1 MRTGLNLLNRK
12 RLGGQGQNYFICP
25 IVRNG
30 NENST
35 EVNFSDIRFEEFSA
49 EDVVESSP
57 EFDVKQRNLHGL
69 ASGGCDL

>member
-1 MRTGLNLLNRK
+1 MGNFMRTGLNLLNRK
-12 RLGGQGQNYFICP
+12 IGEDRDRTIFICP

-57 EFDVKQRNLHGL
+57 EFV
-69 ASGGCDL
+69 